1 MTSRPR
7 QGSVYL
13 RQTRMLVPHD
23 DEMCHNLRR
32 ACIKLV
38 R

>member
-13 RQTRMLVPHD
+13 RGTRMRVPH
-23 DEMCHNLRR
+23 EGEFNRNLRR